1 MISGYP
7 PVLPPL
13 QGPVDGIVSMGS
25 MQPLHPGVPPPH
37 QLPPGMPGIPG
48 IPPPGKSLILIPS
61 LFHCHVLG
69 LTHCYR
75 SSLQLVLV
83 MALVCEQQHCWIW
96 GVCKTLTQQ
105 HGLRERV
112 LEKCGAVPAVLFQ
125 PKKTWW
131 LCSSLSEVWKAE
143 ISLFVSLC
151 NLNSISILILF
162 LFEVGLYMKFIVLVP
177 YQSIFQCVN
186 VGLHWNEPGH
196 VRLLGHWGTDML
208 L

>member
-48 IPPPGKSLILIPS
+48 IPAPGKSLILIPS

-69 LTHCYR
+69 LTHSYR

-83 MALVCEQQHCWIW
+83 VPLVCEQQHCWMW
-96 GVCKTLTQQ
+96 GVCWHWHCSMARKPSGRGYWRNWCCSSRRIVPARKALVI
-105 HGLRERV
+105 V
-112 LEKCGAVPAVLFQ
+112 LEFIRSVKRWNQPVHVLMSFEQ
-125 PKKTWW
+125 C
-131 LCSSLSEVWKAE
+131 LCTHPYLKWVYKWNLLFSFLTRVFFSVLLSDCTELSLV
-143 ISLFVSLC
+143 
-151 NLNSISILILF
+151 
-162 LFEVGLYMKFIVLVP
+162 M
-177 YQSIFQCVN
+177 
-186 VGLHWNEPGH
+186 
-196 VRLLGHWGTDML
+196 
-208 L
+208 